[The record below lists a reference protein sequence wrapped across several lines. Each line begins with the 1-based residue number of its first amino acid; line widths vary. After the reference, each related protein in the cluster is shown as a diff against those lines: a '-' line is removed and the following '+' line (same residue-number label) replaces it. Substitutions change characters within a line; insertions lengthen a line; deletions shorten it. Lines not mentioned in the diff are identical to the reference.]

1 MGNISLSDI
10 RVIEIPKIFVPE
22 GDVLRVL
29 KVGDDGF
36 SSFGEAYF
44 SFVNPGQIK
53 AWKRHSKMEMNIV
66 VPTGKIRFIF
76 TIDKI
81 HFRIIELGE
90 DLYRRITIPP
100 GVWFGVQEIA
110 GRVSVVLNIANIP
123 HSSTEVE
130 RLGKSEIEYI
140 WEKF

>member
-1 MGNISLSDI
+1 MNLSDI

-22 GDVLRVL
+22 GDVLRIL

-44 SFVNPGQIK
+44 SFVNPNQIK
-53 AWKRHSKMEMNIV
+53 AWKRHSKMQMNIV
-66 VPTGKIRFIF
+66 VPIGKIRFIF

-81 HFRIIELGE
+81 NFRMIECGE
-90 DLYRRITIPP
+90 NMYRRITIPP
-100 GVWFGVQEIA
+100 GVWFGIQEIA
-110 GRVSVVLNIANIP
+110 GQVSVVLNIANIP
-123 HSSTEVE
+123 HSSVEVE
-130 RLGKSEIEYI
+130 RLGKNEIKYN